1 LKVCFFMLCKLL
13 RSNERDIFDMATECL
28 DDYAHRY
35 SRSHLTEKVEILNAI
50 KLENMHDP

>member
-1 LKVCFFMLCKLL
+1 MLCKLL